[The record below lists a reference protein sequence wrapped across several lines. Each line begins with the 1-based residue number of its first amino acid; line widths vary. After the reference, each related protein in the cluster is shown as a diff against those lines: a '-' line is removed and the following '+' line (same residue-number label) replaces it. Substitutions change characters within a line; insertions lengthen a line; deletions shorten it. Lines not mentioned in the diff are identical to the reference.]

1 MTCVQ
6 RCALPILRCVCFFF
20 NATATT
26 EIYTLSLHDALPI
39 SRNIGALNSNGDIL
53 FFIDADCL
61 LKEHTLS
68 VVNQTITEKGPDV
81 IIGGTYTKKPY
92 DNSFFS
98 LFQSV
103 FINYSE
109 TKNAD
114 NPDYIATH
122 AMAIDAETFRKSD
135 GFSEDFLP
143 ILEDVEFSHRLQRAG
158 YKLIINPD
166 ILVQHIFNF
175 SLFSSI
181 RNAIKKSMYWTMYSM
196 KNKDLIA
203 DSGTASVEL
212 KVNVISYFLIIIILS
227 LWVFLQRSIFLY
239 PLPLIFIINILIN
252 KELLNTF
259 YKANGLAFALLAFI
273 YYIMLYPLAVEL
285 GVIAGMM
292 KYLLVSRLG
301 R

>member
-1 MTCVQ
+1 
-6 RCALPILRCVCFFF
+6 
-20 NATATT
+20 
-26 EIYTLSLHDALPI
+26 
-39 SRNIGALNSNGDIL
+39 
-53 FFIDADCL
+53 
-61 LKEHTLS
+61 
-68 VVNQTITEKGPDV
+68 
-81 IIGGTYTKKPY
+81 
-92 DNSFFS
+92 
-98 LFQSV
+98 
-103 FINYSE
+103 
-109 TKNAD
+109 
-114 NPDYIATH
+114 
-122 AMAIDAETFRKSD
+122 MAIDAETFRKSD

-175 SLFSSI
+175 SLFRSI